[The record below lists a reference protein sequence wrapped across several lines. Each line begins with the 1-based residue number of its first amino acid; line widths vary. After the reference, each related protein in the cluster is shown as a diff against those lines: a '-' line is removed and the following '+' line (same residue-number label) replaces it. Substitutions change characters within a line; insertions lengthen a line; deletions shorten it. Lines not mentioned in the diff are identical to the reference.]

1 MFFPAVTRNLP
12 ELSHHQNEPSEN
24 IQVIYNDEH
33 NVPIEEQPR
42 LKSMSLTNETS
53 HILTKTRLN
62 DKDSLMARTRLS
74 NESKYSQRQSFISNP
89 ILLDS
94 MSSLDLNTQR
104 TIIRLITVFS
114 VLFFVIC
121 FGMIAFTLRYSS
133 YVDAKIR
140 ESYTGDEKAINFN
153 GTFNVV
159 DIRIK
164 PSSQIELELIRQR
177 YKEIHD
183 LNTSQKNIKNT

>member
-1 MFFPAVTRNLP
+1 M
-12 ELSHHQNEPSEN
+12 
-24 IQVIYNDEH
+24 
-33 NVPIEEQPR
+33 PIEEQPR

-133 YVDAKIR
+133 YVDAKSNFLNEIFVFVALIDLIFSSFFCLFVSVR